1 MRFSTS
7 YKTLSLIIV
16 AVAALWAGSSWT
28 HAAHRSSPAE
38 AAEGQG
44 CPNDDSGL
52 ALPAGFCATVFAD
65 GIGHARHLVVSPSGV
80 VYVNTWSGRYYG
92 NDTPHAGGFLVAL
105 QDTKGSGKAN
115 VAERFGETV
124 ASGGAGGTGIALYK
138 GSIYAE
144 INDRI
149 VRYPLAAGS
158 IASKDSGVTIVSGL
172 PLTGDH
178 PMHPFIINSKGELYV
193 DVATPSNSCQLKNR
207 TLQSPGA
214 EPCKELET
222 RGGIWLY
229 DANKTNQVFSPA
241 ERFATGIR
249 NGEGFAIDAAGRM
262 FGTQHGRDQLHA
274 NWPDLYKPDQEAT
287 LPAEQMM
294 LLKKGDD
301 YGWPECYFDPFVEKL
316 VLAPEYGGDG
326 GKKIGV
332 CADKIAP
339 VAAFPAHWAPNGM
352 VHYDKKQ
359 FPERYRN
366 GVFIAFH
373 GSWDRAP
380 YPQAG
385 YNVVFQPLSG
395 DHASGQCEVF
405 ADGFAGAIKSPDK
418 AAHRPSGL
426 AVGPEGSLYVSDD
439 VAGRIYRIVY
449 LGGSAN
455 AGGKTTSCPS
465 ATAPAGEVAA
475 VASKPPEGT
484 NPDAAAA
491 ANTSGPVP
499 PGATLE
505 MVALG
510 AQIYRGQVGGAA
522 CTGCHGQNGQG
533 TVLGPDLTGKKWL
546 WGDGSYAAITKT
558 ITDGV
563 SQPKQFRSPMPP
575 MGGAQLSAEQV
586 SAVAAYVWS
595 LSHKAQ

>member
-1 MRFSTS
+1 MRFSPS

-16 AVAALWAGSSWT
+16 ALAALWAGTSWT
-28 HAAHRSSPAE
+28 HAAHRLGPAE

-44 CPNDDSGL
+44 CPSDDTGL
-52 ALPAGFCATVFAD
+52 ALPAGFCATIFAD
-65 GIGHARHLVVSPSGV
+65 GIGHARHLVVSPGGV
-80 VYVNTWSGRYYG
+80 VYVNTWSGRYFG

-105 QDTKGSGKAN
+105 QDTKGAGKAD

-149 VRYPLAAGS
+149 VRYPLPAGS
-158 IASKDSGVTIVSGL
+158 IVSKDSGVTIVAGL

-207 TLQSPGA
+207 TLASPGA
-214 EPCKELET
+214 NPCKELET

-294 LLKKGDD
+294 LLKKGGD
-301 YGWPECYFDPFVEKL
+301 YGWPECYFDPFVQKL

-339 VAAFPAHWAPNGM
+339 VAAFPAHWGPNGM
-352 VHYDKKQ
+352 THYDKKQ

-455 AGGKTTSCPS
+455 ADGKTNACPS
-465 ATAPAGEVAA
+465 ATAPAGDVAA

-510 AQIYRGQVGGAA
+510 AQIYRGQLGGAA
-522 CTGCHGQNGQG
+522 CTGCHGQNAQG

>member
-1 MRFSTS
+1 MCIR
-7 YKTLSLIIV
+7 
-16 AVAALWAGSSWT
+16 
-28 HAAHRSSPAE
+28 
-38 AAEGQG
+38 
-44 CPNDDSGL
+44 
-52 ALPAGFCATVFAD
+52 
-65 GIGHARHLVVSPSGV
+65 
-80 VYVNTWSGRYYG
+80 
-92 NDTPHAGGFLVAL
+92 
-105 QDTKGSGKAN
+105 
-115 VAERFGETV
+115 
-124 ASGGAGGTGIALYK
+124 
-138 GSIYAE
+138 
-144 INDRI
+144 DR
-149 VRYPLAAGS
+149 
-158 IASKDSGVTIVSGL
+158 
-172 PLTGDH
+172 
-178 PMHPFIINSKGELYV
+178 
-193 DVATPSNSCQLKNR
+193 
-207 TLQSPGA
+207 
-214 EPCKELET
+214 
-222 RGGIWLY
+222 
-229 DANKTNQVFSPA
+229 
-241 ERFATGIR
+241 
-249 NGEGFAIDAAGRM
+249 
-262 FGTQHGRDQLHA
+262 
-274 NWPDLYKPDQEAT
+274 
-287 LPAEQMM
+287 
-294 LLKKGDD
+294 
-301 YGWPECYFDPFVEKL
+301 
-316 VLAPEYGGDG
+316 EYGGDG

-395 DHASGQCEVF
+395 DHVSGQCEVF

-426 AVGPEGSLYVSDD
+426 AVGPDGSLYVSDD

-475 VASKPPEGT
+475 VAAKPPEGT

-510 AQIYRGQVGGAA
+510 SQIYRGQVGGAA
-522 CTGCHGQNGQG
+522 CTGCHGQNAQG